1 MKALQLIAAILL
13 LAGTSQAQVDTEQR
27 PAPAPTSSSSA
38 QHSGG
43 GRYFPG
49 DSDGGPSFTVP
60 LEASTSHSGSDGGG
74 STLNEPS
81 YTYAHGDSSWQP
93 SRFVTPRTAANPATN
108 RESGAAQ
115 NRQSPV
121 SVSDQIRQ
129 IVIARNASSAGPG
142 GAHALQAQVSLGD
155 LARQVRAE
163 KANSE
168 KPRSVI
174 KQDSSGRAV
183 LVQKPQD
190 AATAAPQ

>member
-1 MKALQLIAAILL
+1 MKALLFIVAILL
-13 LAGTSQAQVDTEQR
+13 LSGTSQAQVDTEQR
-27 PAPAPTSSSSA
+27 PAPAPTGSSSA

-43 GRYFPG
+43 GRYFRG
-49 DSDGGPSFTVP
+49 DSDGGASFTVP
-60 LEASTSHSGSDGGG
+60 LEVSASPSGSDDGG
-74 STLNEPS
+74 STLNQPS
-81 YTYAHGDSSWQP
+81 YTYAHGDSGWQP
-93 SRFVTPRTAANPATN
+93 SRFVNPRTAANPAAN
-108 RESGAAQ
+108 RERVPAQ
-115 NRQSPV
+115 NRQTSP

-129 IVIARNASSAGPG
+129 IVIAKNASSAGPA
-142 GAHALQAQVSLGD
+142 GAHALQAQISLGD

-190 AATAAPQ
+190 AATAAPK